1 MIQVAT
7 TALPRAPRATRP
19 RAPSITARTTPR
31 GARTLV
37 ARVGRSS
44 VDELTGEPRW
54 VEVSDASAAIEDARE
69 AYESGD
75 YAAAVTTLEGALKLG
90 GSGTKR
96 DRAKPA
102 ELSMGELQAV
112 WYNLTA
118 CWSTLGDVDKA
129 IASLEKTLKAGLCSA
144 DLYGFNKANEDY
156 NALMSDEG
164 MKAAREDPRFK
175 ALVDRFN
182 VQPTELQLQLD
193 PSQSSIGRA
202 IKMWGDKK
210 K

>member
-1 MIQVAT
+1 M
-7 TALPRAPRATRP
+7 
-19 RAPSITARTTPR
+19 
-31 GARTLV
+31 
-37 ARVGRSS
+37 
-44 VDELTGEPRW
+44 
-54 VEVSDASAAIEDARE
+54 SDASAAIEDARE

-129 IASLEKTLKAGLCSA
+129 IASLEKTLKAGFCSA
-144 DLYGFNKANEDY
+144 ELYGFNKANEDY

-164 MKAAREDPRFK
+164 DESRAGGSAIQGARGPVQRPADGAATSVGPV
-175 ALVDRFN
+175 AVVDREGDQN
-182 VQPTELQLQLD
+182 V
-193 PSQSSIGRA
+193 GR
-202 IKMWGDKK
+202 
-210 K
+210 

>member
-75 YAAAVTTLEGALKLG
+75 YAAAVTT
-90 GSGTKR
+90 
-96 DRAKPA
+96 
-102 ELSMGELQAV
+102 
-112 WYNLTA
+112 
-118 CWSTLGDVDKA
+118 
-129 IASLEKTLKAGLCSA
+129 
-144 DLYGFNKANEDY
+144 
-156 NALMSDEG
+156 
-164 MKAAREDPRFK
+164 
-175 ALVDRFN
+175 
-182 VQPTELQLQLD
+182 
-193 PSQSSIGRA
+193 
-202 IKMWGDKK
+202 
-210 K
+210 